1 MSFSILLPFIS
12 IAAIAGYFQTVT
24 GFGLGMIVMGATSGL
39 ELAPLASMAA
49 VVSLMTLTNS
59 AVALPGKLK
68 HLNMPVIFATIYGI
82 VPAMI
87 IGVLLLD
94 LLSASAA
101 SVLRIALGLLV
112 CYGGVSLVLRP
123 RQRETLSSRGSF
135 FVSGVLSGLC
145 GGLFGIAGPPV
156 IYQYYR
162 QPLAPV
168 AIRNMLI
175 LIFAV
180 TSGMRTLFVAFKG
193 TLDFEILTLTAWAI
207 PIVALATFAGRRWP
221 PPLTPL
227 AMRRLAFVTLI
238 LIGGGLIV
246 MELTP

>member
-1 MSFSILLPFIS
+1 MTLQVLLPFIA

-39 ELAPLASMAA
+39 EVAPVASVAA
-49 VVSLMTLTNS
+49 VVSLMMLTNS

-68 HLNMPVIFATIYGI
+68 HLDMPVIAATVAGI
-82 VPAMI
+82 VPATV

-94 LLSASAA
+94 VLSASAA
-101 SVLRIALGLLV
+101 SALRIALGLLV

-156 IYQYYR
+156 IYQCYR

-175 LIFAV
+175 LIFAA
-180 TSGMRTLFVAFKG
+180 TSGMRTLFVALQG
-193 TLDFEILTLTAWAI
+193 ALDLEILTLTAWAI
-207 PIVALATFAGRRWP
+207 PVVALATYVGRRWP
-221 PPLTPL
+221 PRLSPL
-227 AMRRLAFVTLI
+227 AMRRLAFVTLL

-246 MELTP
+246 SELL

>member
-1 MSFSILLPFIS
+1 MTLEVLLPFIA

-39 ELAPLASMAA
+39 DVAPVASVAA
-49 VVSLMTLTNS
+49 VVSLMMLTNS

-68 HLNMPVIFATIYGI
+68 HIDMPVIAATVLGI
-82 VPAMI
+82 VPATVV
-87 IGVLLLD
+87 GVLLLD
-94 LLSASAA
+94 YLSGSAA

-112 CYGGVSLVLRP
+112 CYGGLSLVLRP
-123 RQRETLSSRGSF
+123 RQRETLSSRTSF
-135 FVSGVLSGLC
+135 FISGVLSGLC

-156 IYQYYR
+156 IYQCYR

-175 LIFAV
+175 LIFAA
-180 TSGMRTLFVAFKG
+180 TSGMRTLFVALKG
-193 TLDFEILTLTAWAI
+193 ALDLEILTLTAWAI
-207 PIVALATFAGRRWP
+207 PVVALATYAGRRWP
-221 PPLTPL
+221 PRLTPI
-227 AMRRLAFVTLI
+227 AMRRLAFVTLL

-246 MELTP
+246 SELS

>member
-1 MSFSILLPFIS
+1 MTLEVLLSFIA

-39 ELAPLASMAA
+39 AVAPVASVAA
-49 VVSLMTLTNS
+49 VVSLMMLANS

-68 HLNMPVIFATIYGI
+68 HLDMAVIGATVLGI
-82 VPAMI
+82 VPATV

-94 LLSASAA
+94 VLSGSAE

-112 CYGGVSLVLRP
+112 CYGGLSLVLRP

-135 FVSGVLSGLC
+135 FISGVLSGLC

-156 IYQYYR
+156 IYQCYR
-162 QPLAPV
+162 QPLTPV

-175 LIFAV
+175 LMFAC
-180 TSGMRTLFVAFKG
+180 TSGMRTLFVAATG
-193 TLDFEILTLTAWAI
+193 GLNLEILTLTAWAI
-207 PIVALATFAGRRWP
+207 PVVALVTYAGRRWP
-221 PPLTPL
+221 PRLSPL
-227 AMRRLAFVTLI
+227 AMHRVAFVTL
-238 LIGGGLIV
+238 LVIGGGLILS
-246 MELTP
+246 ELV